1 MKPILVTVAVVV
13 LLLDGGGNVIWA
25 QASAE
30 REVAQIVTQCQ
41 EALRQGDEKKVLSL
55 LQDGLRRFPGNEELQ
70 VQTAALYAYQ
80 KHDDRA
86 IALLKEVV
94 KKNPAS
100 RSAKLELAQIYGYR
114 SAYKESDE
122 LYRELLA
129 AAPEDET
136 AALGLVHNLI
146 LEGKRAEARR
156 LAAQALQRHPTSLA
170 LRQYDDYLANS
181 TGSESPRGRYGRAQ
195 VSESFLADSS
205 GNRVLNSAQGLSY
218 QFSRGLS
225 SRLRMEETSLWRTNT
240 QKLGV
245 LAAADEVRLRVNK
258 YIAARGSGGAVV
270 YADTSRKWL
279 ASGDLDLF
287 PLKNLTLS
295 GGYSRYPV
303 VPTYDATL
311 LNLLSEG
318 WHSRL
323 DYNTRDFTLSGTFYL
338 THYSDG
344 NRAERE
350 TAEALRWV
358 HLFGNTFSIGAGY
371 AFRHLHFAQE
381 LNHGYFSPSQYRSHL
396 GGTGFRVGI
405 GKHYRGELLGYI
417 GEEIQNGGYTPAG
430 EGLMRNDF
438 VFGKWNL
445 IADYS
450 YFHLALPTGA
460 FHANGGRASLAY
472 TF

>member
-1 MKPILVTVAVVV
+1 MKTILVTTAVVV
-13 LLLDGGGNVIWA
+13 LLLDGGWNVMWA

-30 REVAQIVTQCQ
+30 REVAQIVAQFQ
-41 EALRQGDEKKVLSL
+41 EALRQGDENRASSL

-70 VQTAALYAYQ
+70 VQTAALYSFQ

-86 IALLKEVV
+86 IALLIEVV
-94 KKNPAS
+94 KKNPTS

-114 SAYKESDE
+114 RAYKKSDG
-122 LYRELLA
+122 LYCELLA
-129 AAPEDET
+129 AAGDDET

-146 LEGKRAEARR
+146 LEGKREEARA
-156 LAAQALQRHPTSLA
+156 LAAQASQRHPTSLG

-181 TGSESPRGRYGRAQ
+181 TRSETLQERYGRAQ
-195 VSESFLADSS
+195 ISESFLADSA

-218 QFSRGLS
+218 QFNRELS
-225 SRLRMEETSLWRTNT
+225 SRVRVEETSLWRTNT

-245 LAAADEVRLRVNK
+245 LAAADEMRLRVNK

-303 VPTYDATL
+303 GPTYDATL

-371 AFRHLHFAQE
+371 AFRHLHFGQE

-396 GGTGFRVGI
+396 GGTGF
-405 GKHYRGELLGYI
+405 
-417 GEEIQNGGYTPAG
+417 
-430 EGLMRNDF
+430 
-438 VFGKWNL
+438 
-445 IADYS
+445 
-450 YFHLALPTGA
+450 
-460 FHANGGRASLAY
+460 
-472 TF
+472 